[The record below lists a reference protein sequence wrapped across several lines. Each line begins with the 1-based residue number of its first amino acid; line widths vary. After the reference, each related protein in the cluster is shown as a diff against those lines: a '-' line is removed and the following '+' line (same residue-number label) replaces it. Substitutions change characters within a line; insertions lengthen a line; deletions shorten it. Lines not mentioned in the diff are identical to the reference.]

1 MTNLPADRATTLKE
15 AFRKCDVVP
24 LEGENIDKY
33 YVDLS
38 QVRKTE
44 AIDEMNGTLEFL
56 DAGEFITVLFVGH
69 RGSGKSTEL
78 RRLEREWQK
87 DYRVIYLEINE
98 ETDIN
103 DVAYTDLYLIV
114 IKQIEFEL
122 RQLGLSFDKNL
133 LTSFEDWFREV
144 TKESEETVE
153 RSVSVSGEASLGTS
167 APFIAKL
174 LVKLLAQIRA
184 NAKNKKV
191 VRETLEQDVSRL
203 KTDINNLL
211 ADGTEK
217 LRKKFA
223 KEGKYQKG
231 FLIIFDNMDRM
242 PPEVGNSLFFDYE
255 AQIQELHCTIVYT
268 VPISVL
274 RSGNISNSFGSPNV
288 MPMVNIYHFD
298 RDRNDLEYDEEG
310 LKAVEQLIEK
320 RVDIDAVF
328 ASREQ
333 LRELAK
339 MSGGHVRQLIQM
351 MRRACLIAN
360 TRKHAKIM
368 AEDIEYVVTQ
378 EQFNFERFTPDEHYL
393 ILAKVCRDKDLDK
406 DEIYQKMLFNVSI
419 LEYQGEKRWNYPNP
433 LVKRIDKFKKALADI
448 QAGRGS

>member
-38 QVRKTE
+38 EVRKTE
-44 AIDEMNGTLEFL
+44 AIDEMNGILEFL
-56 DAGEFITVLFVGH
+56 DEGEFTTVLFVGH

-78 RRLEREWQK
+78 KRLEREWRQY
-87 DYRVIYLEINE
+87 YRVIYLEINE

-103 DVAYTDLYLIV
+103 DVSYTDLYLIV

-122 RQLGLSFDKNL
+122 RGLGLRFDNNL
-133 LTSFEDWFREV
+133 LTSFEDWFKEITR
-144 TKESEETVE
+144 ESEETVE
-153 RSVSVSGEASLGTS
+153 RSVSVSGEASLGAN
-167 APFIAKL
+167 APFLAKL

-184 NAKNKKV
+184 NSKDKKV
-191 VRETLEQDVSRL
+191 IRQTLEQDISRL

-211 ADGTEK
+211 ADGTKK
-217 LRKKFA
+217 LRNKFA
-223 KEGKYQKG
+223 EEGKYQKG
-231 FLIIFDNMDRM
+231 FLLIFDNMDRM

-255 AQIQELHCTIVYT
+255 AQIQELHCTLVYT

-274 RSGNISNSFGSPNV
+274 RSGNVSNSFGSPTV
-288 MPMVNIYHFD
+288 MPMVNIYRFEQ
-298 RDRNDLEYDEEG
+298 DRNDLEYDDKG
-310 LKAVEQLIEK
+310 LNAVEQLIEK

-328 ASREQ
+328 ESREQ

-339 MSGGHVRQLIQM
+339 ISGGHVRQLMQM
-351 MRRACLIAN
+351 MRRSCLIAN

-368 AEDIEYVVTQ
+368 AEDVEYVAKQ
-378 EQFNFERFTPDEHYL
+378 EQFNFERFTPDEHYP

-419 LEYQGEKRWNYPNP
+419 LEYQGETRWNYPNP
-433 LVKRIDKFKKALADI
+433 LVKRIEKFKKAMANL
-448 QAGRGS
+448 QAGGGS